1 MRQAFKRSFVPSL
14 DREGKLVIAAATVRA
29 FDYGFLSVF
38 LGVYLSLLDF
48 SAFQAGLVFSGIMAG
63 GALSNVVATWKGDSI
78 GRRRYLVFMA
88 TLLVVG
94 GVLFP
99 FTTSVAILMLIGL
112 IAMTTT
118 TGGDRTAFLSLD
130 MAILAQQSEGAE
142 RTVVFSWYNLI
153 GFFTR
158 AGGSLMIAV
167 PSLLQPWF
175 GLSELNSFKVMFW
188 VYSVIGLAGI
198 ALYAMLSPAAESSAR
213 TAGDTVE
220 SSKLPSPI
228 ILRLSALFSLDALG
242 GGFMV
247 RSFMSYFFVTK
258 FGVDLN
264 SVAFIFF
271 GSQLLNVLSVM
282 AAAPVASRI
291 GLIATMASSQI
302 VSSPFIAGM
311 ALTTNLWIAVL
322 FLMAREITNEMD
334 IPTRQSYTMAIVPPE
349 SRTSAA
355 GATNLGRN
363 IAQTIS
369 PTIAGYVAQAT
380 FLGAPFL
387 VGSGIKLIYNALLYL
402 TFAGIKPPQ
411 ESDEQPMPTPEG
423 DVSDE
428 PDQG

>member
-1 MRQAFKRSFVPSL
+1 
-14 DREGKLVIAAATVRA
+14 
-29 FDYGFLSVF
+29 
-38 LGVYLSLLDF
+38 
-48 SAFQAGLVFSGIMAG
+48 
-63 GALSNVVATWKGDSI
+63 
-78 GRRRYLVFMA
+78 
-88 TLLVVG
+88 
-94 GVLFP
+94 
-99 FTTSVAILMLIGL
+99 
-112 IAMTTT
+112 
-118 TGGDRTAFLSLD
+118 
-130 MAILAQQSEGAE
+130 
-142 RTVVFSWYNLI
+142 
-153 GFFTR
+153 
-158 AGGSLMIAV
+158 
-167 PSLLQPWF
+167 
-175 GLSELNSFKVMFW
+175 
-188 VYSVIGLAGI
+188 
-198 ALYAMLSPAAESSAR
+198 
-213 TAGDTVE
+213 
-220 SSKLPSPI
+220 
-228 ILRLSALFSLDALG
+228 
-242 GGFMV
+242 MV

-302 VSSPFIAGM
+302 VSSLFIAGM

-411 ESDEQPMPTPEG
+411 ELDEQPMPTPEQ
-423 DVSDE
+423 DDSDE